1 MNTIYKVIWND
12 ALQVFQAVNEI
23 TKSHRKHTSV
33 RTGGGY
39 HERSILQPQFKLAA
53 ICAAILATANVSAAE
68 IQDGTLV
75 IDEYLV
81 IGGNLNNNN
90 PIVLPAL
97 PGNGN
102 GINFTQFEVDPNFD
116 VTSYDTGKSDLYSEI
131 VFPDGTPETSHR
143 YDVMFNGEEMLEFQ
157 AETGA
162 YTYYIS
168 SEAVLSNSGITG
180 LQLTTTLHRIDSAK
194 GVFSVNTNGGTETS
208 KKDLVAQLTG
218 TGGFEYI
225 VDKGEDFANDE
236 RYSGSAHLY
245 VSGKDNAYRGETF
258 IGKQLQGVTINDEVI
273 IHALTNN
280 IFGSE
285 QNGAYTSNL
294 KIKEGSGLELGATEQ
309 WTHALT
315 GSGYINLENSASL
328 LHLKDTGITLERAP
342 MTVSNALRGAG
353 TLWVNFGGGGVD
365 FVTDSG
371 ENFSGWVVLQNAYT
385 EVEGNATPIF
395 HNDQAHLLLA
405 DDGVLKIQSAQVDG
419 QPTTTSVSN
428 LAVGFGYTD
437 RFDKTAM
444 SGDSVA
450 KGHEATLEFQL
461 NPSDSVQDYLVVDN
475 LTVGNAKVTVDF
487 GEGFEDVLNGKNGTL
502 LTADEGENKTLIV
515 VTGDHDEADELVV
528 DMGTEVLDIKE
539 GDTRLAE
546 ATWAFGNQLVEVAD
560 HQWALNYYLQKVNLL
575 DTDGQGLRLQAA
587 ADGTT
592 GVASDF
598 TAYITGKGNLT
609 FTGFGATILLGNS
622 ESGAK
627 ENDYKGIT
635 YVTDGANVQFQ
646 ANKAMGDTKELN
658 LAQGTQV
665 DLAGFDQTVL
675 SLTGTDSLI
684 VDDGAEFRLNSG
696 STDQINVG
704 VNLIG
709 NAQSK
714 GTFIVESKGAN
725 VNFTSGS
732 PYEGNVQLINTNATL
747 SGNTATVLSTSDLA
761 LSGTSG
767 LHLSGAGAQLGSL
780 SQLSGT
786 TNSSIVFDNFVLG
799 QTQLT
804 LDKVSGHYIIDLP
817 NSSDFSIAD
826 TVLLIEA
833 DGSGKSDLIIAGDA
847 SGAIF
852 GLNDSGNLTGVNY
865 QQNGNVVAKTD
876 WILRL
881 ADPTQSGLGLSYTLT
896 KVDIQSERNLTIDTS
911 DNAITGE
918 DLTLSAQ
925 IIGQGGITFAADSD
939 QTIIIGNE
947 RNEYYGA
954 TTVQSG
960 QLALGA
966 SHGLGNTSALVVND
980 GAGFLLNS
988 FTQTVGSISGNG
1000 AIDLG
1005 SGTLT
1010 VTNGGE
1016 QNLSITNAIKG
1027 NEGTLSFDLNGGEL
1041 TVGNTNSSQWAGR
1054 VELTDTLLTLS
1065 GYAESF
1071 FDDVSLTAHSGTTV
1085 TVDSQDTLNNLALD
1099 SGKLIFDKVI
1109 LGDADSSSLLTIK
1122 NQLSGTGTV
1131 EFGKVSVSSALNLLD
1146 GDDGDLNQVI
1156 ISADRVSD
1164 GTSLSPVEGEWE
1176 IQAWYGG
1183 TETNPDA
1190 QTLWSANWVNNGN
1203 QLDIRYQLKQVN
1215 LQNEHT
1221 LNLSQAVNGDATLSA
1236 LVTGTGSI
1244 NFDGGNITL
1253 SNRDNTYTGKT
1264 VISSDSLTLGA
1275 DGALGQTSSL
1285 EVKTGTTFNVN
1296 GHTQTVGGLLGEGI
1310 VNFGILGGSLVVKQT
1325 KAQATE
1331 IKNLITG
1338 NKGTLSFVN
1347 AGELSFSGSGNTAE
1361 SFTGNFILDNSSVN
1375 LSNAGSINALVF
1387 SGTGVSLSGASL
1399 AFGNGENGNSIA
1411 LSGLSADD
1419 SSSLSFAGI
1428 DLTNQDAAAVAVSG
1442 EVELDTDTSVT
1453 VDLVDSLNSSNVLVA
1468 DDGLNRTLI
1477 DAIGGIKGGYQ
1488 GQTLESQ
1495 IAAIFNNG
1503 ADQPVAYGV
1512 WENRLSVQ
1520 DQSELILTSNLTE
1533 LRLADVQGDGLILDA
1548 TNASGNAAQLSAKIT
1563 DWVSDGQR
1571 VAGKLTIG
1579 GTGVVTIANNQ
1590 NDYTGQTIVQDGAG
1604 LIVTGTLGNTANL
1617 ANEGTVQISNDD
1629 VKVNGL
1635 TGDGQLTIDDGR
1647 IFTVNVQNDL
1657 SVGNHL
1663 IFGEDKTGVFAVDGS
1678 GAQSPINL
1686 TFTQEDNAKGS
1697 YHFTNVSVDFIDDS
1711 QTGIWNR
1718 RTLLKSQSLA
1728 LSGSTLTIGADYA
1741 NTQDSLLN
1749 NLIVDAATLQFTDIT
1764 LARGESSSSVTPLLY
1779 VDSLQIE
1786 KGGLTLD
1793 VSANL
1798 TDESNLLQLD
1808 NSPYDQ
1814 ALIKYVQDLGLNS
1827 DQIDELIRTSSAVSG
1842 GETIYQNGAAYITW
1856 GGGKISVDEEK
1867 NIISAS
1873 YMLTGIQ
1880 LADDKTDQGLLLRV
1894 ADGSTDQADQTL
1906 SAIISDYEKDGE
1918 QVAGNLTLSGAMFLG
1933 AGSNDQSNTYTG
1945 KTTIKGGTVTVQ
1957 KNDGFGVSKLLSL
1970 IDEGKVHFDGGDQSP
1985 IKQILG
1991 RLETT
1996 AGDALSGVV
2005 SLTLGQY
2012 DGANTLDRSRIVGA
2026 NNDLSGA
2033 LTLVN
2038 GHGIDLDN
2046 TSGLGSLTINGQAY
2060 EARNASVALTASE
2073 GTFDNTITGSVDL
2086 HFTIANQGT
2095 VTFAGQS
2102 NDYTGVTEVDGS
2114 GTLVLGNDRVLGNT
2128 SLLSVN
2134 SGHINFAS
2142 TSQTVGNLQAIGDDA
2157 LTGEVD
2163 NLTVAFGN
2171 GDAQE
2176 GYVTG
2181 ANTTLKGSLALTGNG
2196 TLSINNQHSLGSVS
2210 IDISDSSTL
2219 KLSGFGEGSVLDNIL
2234 SGTGSIE
2241 LVDSEVEVSSQ
2252 NTDLAVDWTVS
2263 DDSHLLAQGDVS
2275 SHIGTGAIALAGKA
2289 TLTGN
2294 NGWTLSN
2301 ALSGAGELFVSAGA
2315 SANEFAFSQANTGF
2329 TGDITLSNLNF
2340 RLSGNQTNN
2349 AQTVAGTDVT
2359 IVDAIL
2365 NVSTAYNPTSDTII
2379 SSLTSGS
2386 GSQIVFTDLTPW
2398 NSDYSG
2404 VNVGKVSAQENG
2416 GEISV
2421 SALTSTYSGA
2431 KNLTNTQLLHADNAG
2446 LIQALIN
2453 STENIE
2459 GKFNLAEAGD
2469 NGKVTQTVSITNP
2482 NGTPVAEGLYEFELV
2497 QDEHNID
2504 LSYVLTQ
2511 VDLSGILQLSTQ
2523 ESVDQADKTLS
2534 AKVIGDGGL
2543 DITGGT
2549 VYLTNAE
2556 NQYSGS
2562 TNIQSG
2568 ATLQATEGALG
2579 GTSSLTVSGHY
2590 INAGNNDVGT
2600 LSLFNKAQLT
2610 LNEST
2615 VLTITGNGTNTL
2627 SGTVTGD
2634 GDLIVNN
2641 SSLVVT
2647 STNETYQGDVSI
2659 GTDSTASKLTLSGSA
2674 TLGTGAIILKNV
2686 KSVLHFAADKLTNL
2700 VTGIGRIEVTD
2711 SKDFSFASGQK
2722 DDVFTGTL
2730 AILDGSFN
2738 FGTENNQVLS
2748 SATLETGANAE
2759 ISVNDQIGDE
2769 YNQLGN
2775 LSLAGGVINFG
2786 SGAGILHLQG
2796 ENASISTTSGTTT
2809 TFVIDP
2815 TLSKMTDANG
2825 AAALGADFT
2834 SVTLIDGITDHS
2846 LAMIDAMAVSS
2857 TSSTLQRVI
2866 QQQKDN
2872 GLVDVA
2878 RLHGALGG
2886 LAFVDDKLNVGFNI
2900 SQIELLSSADSG
2912 YVIGQDGSIG
2922 YQLIGTGNLTIAA
2935 GVSLTNGDNDY
2946 SGSTFVANGGV
2957 LTLGGTATGGLLGKT
2972 NLLSVADGGQ
2982 INFNDKTEII
2992 GNLQAIGDDA
3002 LTGKVKSLTV
3012 AFGNGGA
3019 QEGYVTGANTTLMG
3033 SLALTGNGTLSIN
3046 NQHSLG
3052 SVSIDI
3058 SDSSTL
3064 KLSGFGEGSVLDNIL
3079 SGTGS
3084 IELVDSEVEVS
3095 SQNTD
3100 LAVDW
3105 TVSDDSHLLAQG
3117 DVSSHIGTGAIALAG
3132 KATLTGNNGWTL
3144 SNVLTGEG
3152 ELSISANGETFSFDS
3167 ANVDFTGSVYLGNA
3181 RMSLALN
3188 SNDVSTLTDTT
3199 FRLDRGAVVT
3209 IQTGDDVIDLTG
3221 ASEKTG
3227 QLVMNGGTLV
3237 FEGAAGANVGTEQ
3250 LGQIKVD
3257 SLNLTNGGTIRLT
3270 VANTTVGE
3278 TDAANVLTADE
3289 GSIEQILIH
3298 TSSIVGDVSKLTLDD
3313 GDARGINSAIMQGGS
3328 RVALGTYEYELA
3340 SNEEGLGLSFV
3351 LTEIDLEGTL
3361 NLSGSDVEGADNTLT
3376 ARIIGDGSLLV
3387 ESGTVTLAN
3396 EQAEQS
3402 SYTGSTTVN
3411 EGATLKAAA
3420 QALGN
3425 TSSLTVAGSYFN
3437 EGANRVGY
3445 MNASGNVHLNVNGAL
3460 SLLGENESLIS
3471 GALTG
3476 SGDLNVQSGTL
3487 TVLSEN
3493 ADYSG
3498 KITLGT
3504 SDSFS
3509 VLNLQNNATM
3519 GTGTILFDNAKSRL
3533 DAAISND
3540 WTLSNQLQGEG
3551 SVNVTGT
3558 GDALVGFNFNQDPEL
3573 DNAFSGNLSLTNI
3586 AFDLTEKG
3594 NDVLENIKLNVTNS
3608 ILTVNGELSTADRKI
3623 NGLVLSGGRINF
3635 GRIGNG
3641 AGVINLQGQELTA
3654 SADQQTEIL
3663 LNAALAQYL
3672 DENGEAAF
3680 MSGDESL
3687 KLITNI
3693 DSESEVNTDSFTL
3706 SAQSGST
3713 ADTFTRDIMQGGH
3726 HVATI
3731 KGNFNGLTFV
3741 EDGDYKD
3748 LAVNLRGTELVLE
3761 TDNTYTISET
3771 GTISMLIS
3779 GDGNLGLVGGTLTLS
3794 HADNS
3799 YTGSTTVSGDKAQ
3812 LVLAANHALGSTSE
3826 LNISGGAS
3834 VLFGQTS
3841 QTIGSI
3847 HAVGDNALVSGQSG
3861 DQKLTIGNGGTISGQ
3876 NDNFHTNVELA
3887 DKAQDLTLKNALALG
3902 TADIKLLG
3910 RDNNIVLSG
3919 IAGTGSAVVE
3929 FANDISGLGKLTIA
3943 GNSKIKLTG
3952 ENQQFSGVLT
3962 VNEGSQVVATG
3973 NVSDHIGQGSL
3984 VVNGQ
3989 ADLTQTTFDSSNVWS
4004 WSKATEG
4011 EGILN
4016 LVAEG
4021 ADRIVSFAETSLEN
4035 FSGTLGLN
4043 NLTVFLD
4050 ANSQGSIVNN
4060 SYDEL
4065 SGSLLDTIT
4074 LTSGAQAELFG
4085 QVALDKKDIVVSD
4098 GGILSFN
4105 GIATPGSTASGAH
4118 LTVDE
4123 LTLNDNFV
4131 INLGIENASIQSG
4144 SLLVQDD
4151 GVGTSISVATA
4162 LNGISGSTLDNGT
4175 LTVNG
4180 SQISEG
4186 DEKEIRFAVTQSG
4199 YSDETENGTVAEA
4212 IYGYNIGVVSDES
4225 SLEETLQVSY
4235 TLQGVE
4241 LETGKRLV
4249 LSGLDSEENSSSNT
4263 LSVYLTGDGDLRIAE
4278 NTVRLEST
4286 EHGSDYSGST
4296 TISSGAKLFAEAGT
4310 LGKTSDLFV
4319 SGEAHV
4325 EGNNEVHGLSVG
4337 EGALL
4342 VIGDDTFA
4350 DPENFVTLTLR
4361 SDSQADHVISGD
4373 LRGNGV
4379 LEVFGDGQ
4387 VDDGIPPDLTIEG
4400 SQGGFAGKLNLAD
4413 GAWVHIKATDGT
4425 LFGNSAAKNDVT
4437 VSRNALL
4444 TIESDWDD
4452 EDIDGFFY
4460 GVFRNGADGQGGTI
4474 EITLGNA
4481 GNKFRFAGTQAE
4493 AGFNGRFVMN
4503 KGTIDFDN
4511 LLTSVSGDANPLSKA
4526 TLELGQDGIALLSE
4540 SDVASFVDSQLGG
4553 LSMNGGSIVFG
4564 SINYVAGDSE
4574 AHASHINL
4582 NNGKLELHSN
4592 KGSSITLDQG
4602 ETNVI
4607 SDDGKELLAAASEKA
4622 SIVLIHN
4629 IGELYLN
4636 GQRQDDERSLDS
4648 EYLNLIND
4656 AQAKQIVAQNINH
4669 SDDPVNVAE
4678 VTRTFDDHLT
4688 FEKST
4693 LGNKSGYMLSLGYT
4707 VDQVGL
4713 LYQTDDIADSADALN
4728 DPLWQGLTIKVIN
4741 GVEYG
4746 ALITDAS
4753 NGAQGNI
4760 VFVGDQNNGA
4770 LTLSGETNT
4779 YHGKTWLKG
4788 GANIVFGTD
4797 HAFGETEALRVD
4809 DGSSVNFG
4817 GFDQA
4822 LGMIFASGD
4831 DALQSSKGSALT
4843 IGGGLIKGANSA
4855 LNSDITLTGDLEINH
4870 SQALGQGLV
4879 TINSQVTLTVNGAKD
4894 DKDMRNS
4901 FVGRSDAAIDFVD
4914 SIVTTV
4920 ADAFKSYEGSLIVD
4934 DSSSL
4939 TLSMSQVDEFALS
4952 GDSDIKG
4959 ELALGN
4965 VSFDLN
4971 DNQEYLH
4978 SAHIT
4983 ANAGTKLVVSD
4994 QMGSERIDHL
5004 TLNGGS
5010 TIVFKDGAVPGAV
5023 GQSPAHIDLG
5033 EGGTL
5038 DLNGQM
5044 TVQINISDLVNPD
5057 LVEDAQDALLNKPIT
5072 SQDLLSDGTTLVNL
5086 ISGQVN
5092 NQDWKGTLVVEGS
5105 EASLA
5110 SDELTIGIKDNVS
5123 GDEVA
5128 EGTYSYVL
5136 SADKNGLNVSYGLK
5150 SLSLKET
5157 LRLKGYENV
5166 DNTLS
5171 AFVDGDGSLE
5181 ISSGTIS
5188 LTAENNYRGATT
5200 VLAGA
5205 TLLTG
5210 EKGALGQTSLLHL
5223 VGGSNTQPGAVV
5235 EIHGTETVKGLN
5247 VESGATL
5254 RLGGGENDSA
5264 TLTLQSSGTTKTN
5277 RIDGALVGG
5286 SGDLLIIQ
5294 GSGAEGIDL
5303 VVTSSNNDPRPN
5315 GNLYKGDVVL
5325 QNDAQVSLS
5334 NMEAFGSEGTVS
5346 ISDQGSVLSI
5356 NSDND
5361 DGVEVDGHYVHTFNN
5376 LIEGEGTLQIA
5387 LESADHYFEFD
5398 KRQYGY
5404 KNDETFEQYFK
5415 GTLELQSGTFELT
5428 DASHDVLRSL
5438 DVVLDGNDA
5447 VLDISLDNIE
5457 SQDRYMKSLTLN
5469 GGTLEFGSL
5478 AIEGVNAEALATHI
5492 NLTNPLVEGV
5502 HGNLYIN
5509 DTEEKVDIAFRQDAT
5524 NVLTPDGS
5532 EIVNAADGNG
5542 SKVILIHGIG
5552 QLWLDNQLIEADSN
5566 VDLSEHLTHTMADTA
5581 GSQSLMQTV
5590 VGDDPEQNQEHVAD
5604 VIRKFGDFGYSKVDG
5619 YGNALYVGYSIE
5631 SISLT
5636 YQGDTAKYGDEG
5648 QWYGLSVS
5656 ASSLSDH
5663 LNTRL
5668 TGSGNIV
5675 FRPGDRP
5682 LYVGSEGVDAASDYT
5697 GRTWVNGAQIV
5708 FESDSAFGNTSA
5720 VRIDNGGYVNLNG
5733 HQQTIG
5739 SLEAY
5744 GDKAIRGDK
5753 MSSLIITGNSTIT
5766 GTNEYEGSFVFASEG
5781 TGHVNNIA
5789 GLGQGDVF
5797 VGSSYTLEINDG
5809 LGGEI
5814 ANNFKDVENQIGGTV
5829 IFGSTESA
5837 TYQLTGSNRHFSG
5850 IFQVA
5855 DGSTLKASTEGDIA
5869 DRLGSGSLNLVGS
5882 AVGSFAFTEG
5892 SEVSWSHEVNG
5903 TGNLQISAS
5912 GADSEVKLV
5921 GGLTG
5926 FDGTVTVAQ
5935 GHMTL
5940 TPNDSNLTQL
5950 QNADLAISGENAS
5963 ITVGASSSGNHVHL
5977 NGNFTVNQ
5985 GAELNF
5991 EESVSFAQE
6000 SDIPLLSTDGSVN
6013 LAGSQVNVTVEDP
6026 IVVNTPPTTD
6036 LSMSDVV
6043 LADKGDLLIALI
6055 ESGQIVKEEQYG
6067 GADLVLTNKD
6077 GELIEP
6083 EAGKVEVSI
6092 TDANGQLIGTGYY
6105 EYKLGSEDDK
6115 LGISFGLNR
6124 VDVNKGQALAITGA
6138 LDGMSLT
6145 DADNAGTLDIDITG
6159 AGGFQ
6164 LLAGELTLTGNDS
6177 NYQGTTIIGNGTDS
6191 ATLTVGEASSLGNTS
6206 VVTVLNSATLVNK
6219 SATTHAGQL
6228 EVAQNGA
6235 LILQDQSQFELTGGQ
6250 SVVGGALSGNGA
6262 LLLSN
6267 NAALKVNAQKAQSYR
6282 GTVSI
6287 AQNAVY
6293 ELASSSDSVV
6303 TVNSQFVS
6311 AGENETGGKVR
6322 FDGQFELNGNAIGF
6336 ADGTY
6341 ELADGATVT
6350 TSSINAIGGEDSH
6363 LLITTTD
6370 QAQATFGFEYD
6381 ETKEDKFLTITQ
6393 QMTKGI
6399 TFAKSGTGVIELS
6412 DSSLGAGAVDVEEGG
6427 VIFGEAGSDTRY
6439 STAMTVR
6446 SNAWA
6451 AGFGAVDSLTV
6462 AGNGSFYV
6470 GGMTGYNSL
6479 VESLASSESADGKT
6493 VTFTVG
6499 AEGHVGTAVTNS
6511 GTIYVGNKTASGE
6524 MPTDSDFIGNELVI
6538 NGDYVTSVDQ
6548 NGGILDMNA
6557 IIAGNDGSKADHVTI
6572 TGGIK
6577 GQGYIDVNYDETAST
6592 GGKLDYLGLVSVGE
6606 GEDPDN
6612 LSLKL
6617 KDSIKI
6623 DDLYYALMYSTEQNE
6638 YYLMSSVTDPGDDP
6652 WKTEDVE
6659 NVDGATRSA
6668 LAFMQSQVFDLS
6680 LHDHVG
6686 ETLYVDPLTGEEHS
6700 TSFWMIQRGDW
6711 TKFTN
6716 ESGQM
6721 DSDGHVYTTH
6731 LGTDLIAK
6739 RTDNATFRVGVLGS
6753 FADGQV
6759 DVTSNL
6765 NGKKAQGEFRGYSAG
6780 LYFTAQSDAE
6790 SGPFADLQLRWNRFN
6805 NTVGLDKYH
6814 LDGLSVTAEAGW
6826 DQLLSK
6832 GVTETG
6838 RSVEWRVEPHIR
6850 AYWTDFGNPEEW
6862 TSPVGETMKSEFDNG
6877 MLFRLGARTKVASK
6891 KGSGPAVQA
6900 YAEANWVYNYG
6911 DYKTTVSTQYGDVTS
6926 EQSATNFAELRM
6938 GFEVQFTP
6946 KVNVWVEGHHNTGS
6960 NDYESSG
6967 AMVGF
6972 KYQW

>member
-1 MNTIYKVIWND
+1 MGVFALPSAVAYQFDPNENVLNFDTEILDIGTGSLSGNNILLDQVPGAGGKINFENFQITGSIDAVLFDGGRETTNANNFTFPNVDLVQGIVPQDSYTVTIQGNENFIYQTDSYDYYFSGVAGFSTGFNSGLGVIFTLNQID
-12 ALQVFQAVNEI
+12 VKNGYTYALNAVGG
-23 TKSHRKHTSV
+23 TV
-33 RTGGGY
+33 LGGGN
-39 HERSILQPQFKLAA
+39 ERDMIAKLTGAGSIEY
-53 ICAAILATANVSAAE
+53 I
-68 IQDGTLV
+68 
-75 IDEYLV
+75 ID
-81 IGGNLNNNN
+81 
-90 PIVLPAL
+90 
-97 PGNGN
+97 
-102 GINFTQFEVDPNFD
+102 
-116 VTSYDTGKSDLYSEI
+116 
-131 VFPDGTPETSHR
+131 
-143 YDVMFNGEEMLEFQ
+143 NGEQ
-157 AETGA
+157 AATDA
-162 YTYYIS
+162 
-168 SEAVLSNSGITG
+168 
-180 LQLTTTLHRIDSAK
+180 
-194 GVFSVNTNGGTETS
+194 
-208 KKDLVAQLTG
+208 
-218 TGGFEYI
+218 
-225 VDKGEDFANDE
+225 E

-245 VSGKDNAYRGETF
+245 VSGEDNAYSGETF

-273 IHALTNN
+273 IHALTDN

-294 KIKEGSGLELGATEQ
+294 NIKEGSGLELGATEQ
-309 WTHALT
+309 WTHALA
-315 GSGYINLENSASL
+315 GSGYINLEDSTSL
-328 LHLKDTGITLERAP
+328 LHLKDTGLTSEEAQ

-405 DDGVLKIQSAQVDG
+405 EDGVLKIQAAQVDG
-419 QPTTTSVSN
+419 QPTTTTVSN

-437 RFDKTAM
+437 QFDKTVM

-450 KGHEATLEFQL
+450 EGHEATLEFQL

-528 DMGTEVLDIKE
+528 DMDTEVLDIKE
-539 GDTRLAE
+539 GDTQLAE
-546 ATWAFGNQLVEVAD
+546 ATWAFGNKLVEVAD

-592 GVASDF
+592 GAASDF
-598 TAYITGKGNLT
+598 TAYITGEGNLT
-609 FTGFGATILLGNS
+609 FTGSGATILLG
-622 ESGAK
+622 GAK
-627 ENDYKGIT
+627 ENDYEGIT
-635 YVTDGANVQFQ
+635 YLTDGANVQFQ
-646 ANKAMGDTKELN
+646 ADSAMGNTKELN

-675 SLTGTDSLI
+675 ALTGTGSLI
-684 VDDGAEFRLNSG
+684 VDDEAEFKLNSD

-725 VNFTSGS
+725 VNFTSSS

-852 GLNDSGNLTGVNY
+852 GLNDSGNLTGVDY

-876 WILRL
+876 WILSL

-896 KVDIQSERNLTIDTS
+896 KVDIQSEKNLTIDTS
-911 DNAITGE
+911 DNAIAGE

-947 RNEYYGA
+947 TNEYYGT

-1027 NEGTLSFDLNGGEL
+1027 NEGTLSFDLNGGAL

-1071 FDDVSLTAHSGTTV
+1071 FDNVSLTAHSGTTV
-1085 TVDSQDTLNNLALD
+1085 TVDSQDTLYNLALD

-1109 LGDADSSSLLTIK
+1109 LGDAGSSSLLTIK

-1156 ISADRVSD
+1156 ISAGSVSG

-1190 QTLWSANWVNNGN
+1190 QTLWSAVWVNNGN
-1203 QLDIRYQLKQVN
+1203 QFDIRYQLEQVN

-1244 NFDGGNITL
+1244 NFAGGNITL
-1253 SNRDNTYTGKT
+1253 SNDGNTYSGKT

-1310 VNFGILGGSLVVKQT
+1310 VNFGSLGGSLVVEQT
-1325 KAQATE
+1325 NAQATE
-1331 IKNLITG
+1331 IKNRITG
-1338 NKGTLSFVN
+1338 SNGTLSFVN
-1347 AGELSFSGSGNTAE
+1347 AGELSFSGSGNAAD
-1361 SFTGNFILDNSSVN
+1361 SFTGNFILDNSSVD

-1428 DLTNQDAAAVAVSG
+1428 DLTNQGVAAVAVSG
-1442 EVELDTDTSVT
+1442 EVELDSDTSVT

-1477 DAIGGIKGGYQ
+1477 DATGGIRGSYQ

-1503 ADQPVAYGV
+1503 ADQTVAYGV

-1520 DQSELILTSNLTE
+1520 DQSKLILTSNLTE
-1533 LRLADVQGDGLILDA
+1533 LRLADAQGDGLILDA
-1548 TNASGNAAQLSAKIT
+1548 TNASSDAAKLSAKIT

-1617 ANEGTVQISNDD
+1617 ANEGTVQISNN

-1663 IFGEDKTGVFAVDGS
+1663 LFGADNTGEFAVDGS

-1697 YHFTNVSVDFIDDS
+1697 YHFTNVFVDFIDDR

-1718 RTLLKSQSLA
+1718 RTLLNSQSLA

-1741 NTQDSLLN
+1741 NTQESLLN
-1749 NLIVDAATLQFTDIT
+1749 NLIVDDATLQFTDIT

-1779 VDSLQIE
+1779 VDSLQIRE
-1786 KGGLTLD
+1786 GGLTLD

-1814 ALIKYVQDLGLNS
+1814 ALIKYVQDLGLSS

-1856 GGGKISVDEEK
+1856 GGGDISVDEEEK
-1867 NIISAS
+1867 IISAS

-1880 LADDKTDQGLLLRV
+1880 LADDKTDQGLLLSV

-1918 QVAGNLTLSGAMFLG
+1918 LVAGNLTLSGDMFLG

-1970 IDEGKVHFDGGDQSP
+1970 IDEGKVHFNGGDQSP

-2102 NDYTGVTEVDGS
+2102 NDYTGVTAVDGS

-2134 SGHINFAS
+2134 GGHINFAS
-2142 TSQTVGNLQAIGDDA
+2142 TSPTVGNLQATGEGA
-2157 LTGEVD
+2157 LTGRV
-2163 NLTVAFGN
+2163 NLTVDFGS
-2171 GDAQE
+2171 GDAKNGFVNGVNDQL
-2176 GYVTG
+2176 T
-2181 ANTTLKGSLALTGNG
+2181 GSLSLTGDG
-2196 TLSINNQHSLGSVS
+2196 VLSINDHDSLGSTTIA
-2210 IDISDSSTL
+2210 IDNSSTL

-2263 DDSHLLAQGDVS
+2263 VDSHLLAQGDVS

-2359 IVDAIL
+2359 IVDANL

-2459 GKFNLAEAGD
+2459 GKFYLAEAGD

-2482 NGTPVAEGLYEFELV
+2482 DGTPVAEGLYEFELV

-2511 VDLSGILQLSTQ
+2511 VNLSGILQLSTQ

-2600 LSLFNKAQLT
+2600 LSLFNNAQLT

-2641 SSLVVT
+2641 SSLFVT
-2647 STNETYQGDVSI
+2647 STNENYQGDVSI
-2659 GTDSTASKLTLSGSA
+2659 GTDSTASELTLSGSA
-2674 TLGTGAIILKNV
+2674 TLGTGAIILENV

-2700 VTGIGRIEVTD
+2700 VTGIGRIEVTGR
-2711 SKDFSFASGQK
+2711 KDFSFASGQK

-2759 ISVNDQIGDE
+2759 INVNDQIGDE
-2769 YNQLGN
+2769 NNQLGN
-2775 LSLAGGVINFG
+2775 LSLAGGVIDFG
-2786 SGAGILHLQG
+2786 RGAGILHLQG
-2796 ENASISTTSGTTT
+2796 ESASISTTNGTTT

-3002 LTGKVKSLTV
+3002 LTGKVKNLTV

-3019 QEGYVTGANTTLMG
+3019 QEGYVTGANTTLKG
-3033 SLALTGNGTLSIN
+3033 SLVLTGNGTLSIN

-3095 SQNTD
+3095 RQNTG

-3181 RMSLALN
+3181 LMSLALN

-3313 GDARGINSAIMQGGS
+3313 GDARGINSAIMQKGS
-3328 RVALGTYEYELA
+3328 CVALGTYEYELA

-3351 LTEIDLEGTL
+3351 LTEIDLEETL

-3437 EGANRVGY
+3437 EGANLVGY
-3445 MNASGNVHLNVNGAL
+3445 MNASGNVHLNEAL
-3460 SLLGENESLIS
+3460 SLLGENESSIS
-3471 GALTG
+3471 GALSG
-3476 SGDLNVQSGTL
+3476 GGDLNVQSGTL
-3487 TVLSEN
+3487 KVLSEN
-3493 ADYSG
+3493 AKYSG

-3519 GTGTILFDNAKSRL
+3519 GTGTILFNNAESRL

-3540 WTLSNQLQGEG
+3540 WTLSNQLQGKG
-3551 SVNVTGT
+3551 SVNVTGI
-3558 GDALVGFNFNQDPEL
+3558 GDAPVGFNFNQDPEL
-3573 DNAFSGNLSLTNI
+3573 ENAFSGNLSLTNI

-3608 ILTVNGELSTADRKI
+3608 ILTVNNALSTADRKI
-3623 NGLVLSGGRINF
+3623 NGLVLSGGRI
-3635 GRIGNG
+3635 
-3641 AGVINLQGQELTA
+3641 
-3654 SADQQTEIL
+3654 
-3663 LNAALAQYL
+3663 
-3672 DENGEAAF
+3672 
-3680 MSGDESL
+3680 
-3687 KLITNI
+3687 
-3693 DSESEVNTDSFTL
+3693 
-3706 SAQSGST
+3706 
-3713 ADTFTRDIMQGGH
+3713 
-3726 HVATI
+3726 
-3731 KGNFNGLTFV
+3731 
-3741 EDGDYKD
+3741 
-3748 LAVNLRGTELVLE
+3748 
-3761 TDNTYTISET
+3761 
-3771 GTISMLIS
+3771 
-3779 GDGNLGLVGGTLTLS
+3779 
-3794 HADNS
+3794 
-3799 YTGSTTVSGDKAQ
+3799 
-3812 LVLAANHALGSTSE
+3812 
-3826 LNISGGAS
+3826 
-3834 VLFGQTS
+3834 
-3841 QTIGSI
+3841 
-3847 HAVGDNALVSGQSG
+3847 
-3861 DQKLTIGNGGTISGQ
+3861 
-3876 NDNFHTNVELA
+3876 
-3887 DKAQDLTLKNALALG
+3887 
-3902 TADIKLLG
+3902 
-3910 RDNNIVLSG
+3910 
-3919 IAGTGSAVVE
+3919 
-3929 FANDISGLGKLTIA
+3929 
-3943 GNSKIKLTG
+3943 
-3952 ENQQFSGVLT
+3952 
-3962 VNEGSQVVATG
+3962 
-3973 NVSDHIGQGSL
+3973 
-3984 VVNGQ
+3984 
-3989 ADLTQTTFDSSNVWS
+3989 
-4004 WSKATEG
+4004 
-4011 EGILN
+4011 
-4016 LVAEG
+4016 
-4021 ADRIVSFAETSLEN
+4021 
-4035 FSGTLGLN
+4035 
-4043 NLTVFLD
+4043 
-4050 ANSQGSIVNN
+4050 
-4060 SYDEL
+4060 
-4065 SGSLLDTIT
+4065 
-4074 LTSGAQAELFG
+4074 
-4085 QVALDKKDIVVSD
+4085 
-4098 GGILSFN
+4098 
-4105 GIATPGSTASGAH
+4105 
-4118 LTVDE
+4118 
-4123 LTLNDNFV
+4123 
-4131 INLGIENASIQSG
+4131 
-4144 SLLVQDD
+4144 
-4151 GVGTSISVATA
+4151 
-4162 LNGISGSTLDNGT
+4162 
-4175 LTVNG
+4175 
-4180 SQISEG
+4180 
-4186 DEKEIRFAVTQSG
+4186 
-4199 YSDETENGTVAEA
+4199 
-4212 IYGYNIGVVSDES
+4212 
-4225 SLEETLQVSY
+4225 
-4235 TLQGVE
+4235 
-4241 LETGKRLV
+4241 
-4249 LSGLDSEENSSSNT
+4249 
-4263 LSVYLTGDGDLRIAE
+4263 
-4278 NTVRLEST
+4278 
-4286 EHGSDYSGST
+4286 
-4296 TISSGAKLFAEAGT
+4296 
-4310 LGKTSDLFV
+4310 
-4319 SGEAHV
+4319 
-4325 EGNNEVHGLSVG
+4325 
-4337 EGALL
+4337 
-4342 VIGDDTFA
+4342 
-4350 DPENFVTLTLR
+4350 
-4361 SDSQADHVISGD
+4361 
-4373 LRGNGV
+4373 
-4379 LEVFGDGQ
+4379 
-4387 VDDGIPPDLTIEG
+4387 
-4400 SQGGFAGKLNLAD
+4400 
-4413 GAWVHIKATDGT
+4413 
-4425 LFGNSAAKNDVT
+4425 
-4437 VSRNALL
+4437 
-4444 TIESDWDD
+4444 
-4452 EDIDGFFY
+4452 
-4460 GVFRNGADGQGGTI
+4460 
-4474 EITLGNA
+4474 
-4481 GNKFRFAGTQAE
+4481 
-4493 AGFNGRFVMN
+4493 
-4503 KGTIDFDN
+4503 DF
-4511 LLTSVSGDANPLSKA
+4511 
-4526 TLELGQDGIALLSE
+4526 
-4540 SDVASFVDSQLGG
+4540 
-4553 LSMNGGSIVFG
+4553 
-4564 SINYVAGDSE
+4564 
-4574 AHASHINL
+4574 
-4582 NNGKLELHSN
+4582 
-4592 KGSSITLDQG
+4592 
-4602 ETNVI
+4602 
-4607 SDDGKELLAAASEKA
+4607 
-4622 SIVLIHN
+4622 
-4629 IGELYLN
+4629 
-4636 GQRQDDERSLDS
+4636 
-4648 EYLNLIND
+4648 
-4656 AQAKQIVAQNINH
+4656 
-4669 SDDPVNVAE
+4669 
-4678 VTRTFDDHLT
+4678 
-4688 FEKST
+4688 
-4693 LGNKSGYMLSLGYT
+4693 
-4707 VDQVGL
+4707 
-4713 LYQTDDIADSADALN
+4713 
-4728 DPLWQGLTIKVIN
+4728 
-4741 GVEYG
+4741 
-4746 ALITDAS
+4746 
-4753 NGAQGNI
+4753 
-4760 VFVGDQNNGA
+4760 
-4770 LTLSGETNT
+4770 
-4779 YHGKTWLKG
+4779 
-4788 GANIVFGTD
+4788 
-4797 HAFGETEALRVD
+4797 
-4809 DGSSVNFG
+4809 
-4817 GFDQA
+4817 
-4822 LGMIFASGD
+4822 
-4831 DALQSSKGSALT
+4831 
-4843 IGGGLIKGANSA
+4843 
-4855 LNSDITLTGDLEINH
+4855 
-4870 SQALGQGLV
+4870 
-4879 TINSQVTLTVNGAKD
+4879 
-4894 DKDMRNS
+4894 
-4901 FVGRSDAAIDFVD
+4901 
-4914 SIVTTV
+4914 
-4920 ADAFKSYEGSLIVD
+4920 
-4934 DSSSL
+4934 
-4939 TLSMSQVDEFALS
+4939 
-4952 GDSDIKG
+4952 
-4959 ELALGN
+4959 
-4965 VSFDLN
+4965 
-4971 DNQEYLH
+4971 
-4978 SAHIT
+4978 
-4983 ANAGTKLVVSD
+4983 
-4994 QMGSERIDHL
+4994 
-5004 TLNGGS
+5004 
-5010 TIVFKDGAVPGAV
+5010 
-5023 GQSPAHIDLG
+5023 
-5033 EGGTL
+5033 
-5038 DLNGQM
+5038 
-5044 TVQINISDLVNPD
+5044 
-5057 LVEDAQDALLNKPIT
+5057 
-5072 SQDLLSDGTTLVNL
+5072 
-5086 ISGQVN
+5086 
-5092 NQDWKGTLVVEGS
+5092 
-5105 EASLA
+5105 
-5110 SDELTIGIKDNVS
+5110 
-5123 GDEVA
+5123 
-5128 EGTYSYVL
+5128 
-5136 SADKNGLNVSYGLK
+5136 
-5150 SLSLKET
+5150 
-5157 LRLKGYENV
+5157 
-5166 DNTLS
+5166 
-5171 AFVDGDGSLE
+5171 
-5181 ISSGTIS
+5181 
-5188 LTAENNYRGATT
+5188 
-5200 VLAGA
+5200 
-5205 TLLTG
+5205 
-5210 EKGALGQTSLLHL
+5210 
-5223 VGGSNTQPGAVV
+5223 
-5235 EIHGTETVKGLN
+5235 
-5247 VESGATL
+5247 
-5254 RLGGGENDSA
+5254 
-5264 TLTLQSSGTTKTN
+5264 
-5277 RIDGALVGG
+5277 
-5286 SGDLLIIQ
+5286 
-5294 GSGAEGIDL
+5294 
-5303 VVTSSNNDPRPN
+5303 
-5315 GNLYKGDVVL
+5315 
-5325 QNDAQVSLS
+5325 
-5334 NMEAFGSEGTVS
+5334 
-5346 ISDQGSVLSI
+5346 
-5356 NSDND
+5356 
-5361 DGVEVDGHYVHTFNN
+5361 
-5376 LIEGEGTLQIA
+5376 
-5387 LESADHYFEFD
+5387 
-5398 KRQYGY
+5398 
-5404 KNDETFEQYFK
+5404 
-5415 GTLELQSGTFELT
+5415 
-5428 DASHDVLRSL
+5428 
-5438 DVVLDGNDA
+5438 
-5447 VLDISLDNIE
+5447 
-5457 SQDRYMKSLTLN
+5457 
-5469 GGTLEFGSL
+5469 
-5478 AIEGVNAEALATHI
+5478 
-5492 NLTNPLVEGV
+5492 
-5502 HGNLYIN
+5502 
-5509 DTEEKVDIAFRQDAT
+5509 
-5524 NVLTPDGS
+5524 
-5532 EIVNAADGNG
+5532 
-5542 SKVILIHGIG
+5542 
-5552 QLWLDNQLIEADSN
+5552 
-5566 VDLSEHLTHTMADTA
+5566 
-5581 GSQSLMQTV
+5581 
-5590 VGDDPEQNQEHVAD
+5590 
-5604 VIRKFGDFGYSKVDG
+5604 
-5619 YGNALYVGYSIE
+5619 
-5631 SISLT
+5631 
-5636 YQGDTAKYGDEG
+5636 
-5648 QWYGLSVS
+5648 
-5656 ASSLSDH
+5656 
-5663 LNTRL
+5663 
-5668 TGSGNIV
+5668 
-5675 FRPGDRP
+5675 
-5682 LYVGSEGVDAASDYT
+5682 
-5697 GRTWVNGAQIV
+5697 
-5708 FESDSAFGNTSA
+5708 
-5720 VRIDNGGYVNLNG
+5720 
-5733 HQQTIG
+5733 
-5739 SLEAY
+5739 
-5744 GDKAIRGDK
+5744 
-5753 MSSLIITGNSTIT
+5753 
-5766 GTNEYEGSFVFASEG
+5766 
-5781 TGHVNNIA
+5781 
-5789 GLGQGDVF
+5789 
-5797 VGSSYTLEINDG
+5797 
-5809 LGGEI
+5809 
-5814 ANNFKDVENQIGGTV
+5814 
-5829 IFGSTESA
+5829 
-5837 TYQLTGSNRHFSG
+5837 
-5850 IFQVA
+5850 
-5855 DGSTLKASTEGDIA
+5855 
-5869 DRLGSGSLNLVGS
+5869 
-5882 AVGSFAFTEG
+5882 
-5892 SEVSWSHEVNG
+5892 
-5903 TGNLQISAS
+5903 
-5912 GADSEVKLV
+5912 
-5921 GGLTG
+5921 
-5926 FDGTVTVAQ
+5926 
-5935 GHMTL
+5935 
-5940 TPNDSNLTQL
+5940 
-5950 QNADLAISGENAS
+5950 
-5963 ITVGASSSGNHVHL
+5963 
-5977 NGNFTVNQ
+5977 
-5985 GAELNF
+5985 
-5991 EESVSFAQE
+5991 
-6000 SDIPLLSTDGSVN
+6000 
-6013 LAGSQVNVTVEDP
+6013 
-6026 IVVNTPPTTD
+6026 
-6036 LSMSDVV
+6036 
-6043 LADKGDLLIALI
+6043 
-6055 ESGQIVKEEQYG
+6055 
-6067 GADLVLTNKD
+6067 
-6077 GELIEP
+6077 
-6083 EAGKVEVSI
+6083 
-6092 TDANGQLIGTGYY
+6092 
-6105 EYKLGSEDDK
+6105 
-6115 LGISFGLNR
+6115 
-6124 VDVNKGQALAITGA
+6124 
-6138 LDGMSLT
+6138 
-6145 DADNAGTLDIDITG
+6145 
-6159 AGGFQ
+6159 
-6164 LLAGELTLTGNDS
+6164 
-6177 NYQGTTIIGNGTDS
+6177 
-6191 ATLTVGEASSLGNTS
+6191 
-6206 VVTVLNSATLVNK
+6206 
-6219 SATTHAGQL
+6219 
-6228 EVAQNGA
+6228 
-6235 LILQDQSQFELTGGQ
+6235 
-6250 SVVGGALSGNGA
+6250 
-6262 LLLSN
+6262 
-6267 NAALKVNAQKAQSYR
+6267 
-6282 GTVSI
+6282 
-6287 AQNAVY
+6287 
-6293 ELASSSDSVV
+6293 
-6303 TVNSQFVS
+6303 
-6311 AGENETGGKVR
+6311 
-6322 FDGQFELNGNAIGF
+6322 
-6336 ADGTY
+6336 
-6341 ELADGATVT
+6341 
-6350 TSSINAIGGEDSH
+6350 
-6363 LLITTTD
+6363 
-6370 QAQATFGFEYD
+6370 
-6381 ETKEDKFLTITQ
+6381 
-6393 QMTKGI
+6393 
-6399 TFAKSGTGVIELS
+6399 
-6412 DSSLGAGAVDVEEGG
+6412 
-6427 VIFGEAGSDTRY
+6427 
-6439 STAMTVR
+6439 
-6446 SNAWA
+6446 
-6451 AGFGAVDSLTV
+6451 
-6462 AGNGSFYV
+6462 
-6470 GGMTGYNSL
+6470 
-6479 VESLASSESADGKT
+6479 
-6493 VTFTVG
+6493 
-6499 AEGHVGTAVTNS
+6499 
-6511 GTIYVGNKTASGE
+6511 
-6524 MPTDSDFIGNELVI
+6524 
-6538 NGDYVTSVDQ
+6538 
-6548 NGGILDMNA
+6548 
-6557 IIAGNDGSKADHVTI
+6557 
-6572 TGGIK
+6572 
-6577 GQGYIDVNYDETAST
+6577 
-6592 GGKLDYLGLVSVGE
+6592 
-6606 GEDPDN
+6606 
-6612 LSLKL
+6612 
-6617 KDSIKI
+6617 
-6623 DDLYYALMYSTEQNE
+6623 
-6638 YYLMSSVTDPGDDP
+6638 
-6652 WKTEDVE
+6652 
-6659 NVDGATRSA
+6659 
-6668 LAFMQSQVFDLS
+6668 
-6680 LHDHVG
+6680 
-6686 ETLYVDPLTGEEHS
+6686 
-6700 TSFWMIQRGDW
+6700 
-6711 TKFTN
+6711 
-6716 ESGQM
+6716 
-6721 DSDGHVYTTH
+6721 
-6731 LGTDLIAK
+6731 
-6739 RTDNATFRVGVLGS
+6739 
-6753 FADGQV
+6753 
-6759 DVTSNL
+6759 
-6765 NGKKAQGEFRGYSAG
+6765 
-6780 LYFTAQSDAE
+6780 
-6790 SGPFADLQLRWNRFN
+6790 
-6805 NTVGLDKYH
+6805 
-6814 LDGLSVTAEAGW
+6814 
-6826 DQLLSK
+6826 
-6832 GVTETG
+6832 
-6838 RSVEWRVEPHIR
+6838 
-6850 AYWTDFGNPEEW
+6850 
-6862 TSPVGETMKSEFDNG
+6862 
-6877 MLFRLGARTKVASK
+6877 
-6891 KGSGPAVQA
+6891 
-6900 YAEANWVYNYG
+6900 
-6911 DYKTTVSTQYGDVTS
+6911 
-6926 EQSATNFAELRM
+6926 
-6938 GFEVQFTP
+6938 
-6946 KVNVWVEGHHNTGS
+6946 
-6960 NDYESSG
+6960 
-6967 AMVGF
+6967 
-6972 KYQW
+6972 